1 MLLLCSYYVR
11 TIQLRK
17 GGVLRGAA
25 PQQGRE
31 GAAPPPRCLISQ
43 RYSSLPSS
51 SYTDNQ
57 RETHKQ
63 RIQRG
68 KGERK
73 GGEERIEEE
82 RREEREKQTE
92 KHLLKALILFCD
104 KFCANLKNTPEK
116 QENGSKMTEKRP

>member
-17 GGVLRGAA
+17 GGVLMGAA

-51 SYTDNQ
+51 SYTQIPN
-57 RETHKQ
+57 
-63 RIQRG
+63 I
-68 KGERK
+68 ERK
-73 GGEERIEEE
+73 ERNT
-82 RREEREKQTE
+82 QTENTEGRKGKRKGKEISGKRKIAE

-104 KFCANLKNTPEK
+104 KFSANLKNTPGK
-116 QENGSKMTEKRP
+116 QENGSKMTRKRP

>member
-17 GGVLRGAA
+17 GGVLRGVA

-57 RETHKQ
+57 RETHTN
-63 RIQRG
+63 REYRG
-68 KGERK
+68 KERKEERK
-73 GGEERIEEE
+73 GKEISGKR
-82 RREEREKQTE
+82 KTAE
-92 KHLLKALILFCD
+92 KHLLKALILFSD

-116 QENGSKMTEKRP
+116 QENGSKMTRERP

>member
-1 MLLLCSYYVR
+1 M
-11 TIQLRK
+11 
-17 GGVLRGAA
+17 GAA

-57 RETHKQ
+57 IETHKQ
-63 RIQRG
+63 RIQSEGKKRG
-68 KGERK
+68 KKRRGKEIRGKRK
-73 GGEERIEEE
+73 TAG
-82 RREEREKQTE
+82 

-104 KFCANLKNTPEK
+104 KFCANLENTPEK
-116 QENGSKMTEKRP
+116 QENGSKMTRKRP

>member
-57 RETHKQ
+57 IETHKQ

-68 KGERK
+68 K
-73 GGEERIEEE
+73 ERIEEE

-104 KFCANLKNTPEK
+104 KFCANLKNTPGK
-116 QENGSKMTEKRP
+116 Q

>member
-17 GGVLRGAA
+17 GGVLMGAA

-57 RETHKQ
+57 IETHTN
-63 RIQRG
+63 REYRG
-68 KGERK
+68 KKRK
-73 GGEERIEEE
+73 GNKRKEENSR
-82 RREEREKQTE
+82 KTPS
-92 KHLLKALILFCD
+92 KSLDPIL
-104 KFCANLKNTPEK
+104 
-116 QENGSKMTEKRP
+116 R

>member
-43 RYSSLPSS
+43 RFSSFPP
-51 SYTDNQ
+51 Y

-68 KGERK
+68 K
-73 GGEERIEEE
+73 ERIEEE
-82 RREEREKQTE
+82 RREGREKQTE

-104 KFCANLKNTPEK
+104 KFCANLKNMPEK